1 MMPAS
6 NFRCRCLMQLLSR
19 DRCIDGPCNAMC
31 HVGRL
36 LEHGNVASVQVIDN
50 IILSAFAEG
59 DRHTTTG
66 KALDEVVGQR
76 TRVVL

>member
-1 MMPAS
+1 
-6 NFRCRCLMQLLSR
+6 MQLLSR

-50 IILSAFAEG
+50 IILSDCFTEVSAGTIVSDASDHYILFAE
-59 DRHTTTG
+59 TVF
-66 KALDEVVGQR
+66 EN
-76 TRVVL
+76 